1 MQLYEYLILLYYRP
15 GKIEEVS
22 SQCLCSAHLQFV
34 SPLQCL
40 RIEELGKRRLKES
53 ERMSVSAPKVHVTTL
68 YFLTVCWG

>member
-22 SQCLCSAHLQFV
+22 SQCLCSAHLQLE

-40 RIEELGKRRLKES
+40 RIEELGKRSLKE
-53 ERMSVSAPKVHVTTL
+53 SVSAPKVHVTTL
-68 YFLTVCWG
+68 CFLTGCWG